1 MKGSVQ
7 ITEIYEDGTS
17 KVVVDEDNLIVDGA
31 GESIASFM
39 SMPSSV
45 AFLNGSV
52 EQRILDTSN
61 YIIQA
66 LAFGKGSLGYKENA
80 HKYKRHNLI
89 PSANEFFELESGITG
104 YTVRRQVGITKQD
117 DPSPFDGSSNVY
129 KINALGTNSQFS
141 FVSGA
146 GVADLNGAVYAPKI
160 FSVDLKYDFEDK
172 LESPTTGPAAAL
184 RGQTT
189 IILKNQGDDVSGTVL
204 WYNGST
210 ASVSE
215 GDPSLMNNTLA
226 VADTNLTNIFLK
238 KLGGGWWR
246 ASVVS
251 FSGTDYSQ
259 PLAFNIY
266 PAGKDG
272 INTWAGPNAPSGS
285 IFVSRPTL
293 NIGSVPVNYFL
304 PNEDP
309 YSLAT
314 DRVSMPHLVSSVA
327 SFVYGSPNDSGDAA
341 SGIYLPNTGG
351 TFRSNV
357 SSYDSIHS
365 LPEQQNPV
373 LTKLESDTETS
384 YEESTDINLNL
395 GHTPNFTGF
404 IGKPVSLLSYVSST
418 GDLVGNALT
427 PASATLPLDAR
438 FLGGMNPGSTGGVP
452 TVSLNLID
460 GSLPSVPKF
469 NSPVISASL
478 NASGVAADT
487 AKNTVRSVDIS
498 GFVRARYDG
507 YGESAAN
514 NAFLNVSGENGI
526 GVFASSTGEVI
537 YKSSISKPDAAF
549 LNFYGG
555 VTEMGMYTLD
565 YFETLKTSS
574 GYSID
579 KDVDTGD
586 DMKFKLFCRKTFNE
600 DVTGRSD
607 YSGNAGLPVPASIAI
622 VWRLKFV

>member
-1 MKGSVQ
+1 MKGAVQ

-80 HKYKRHNLI
+80 HKYKRHNLV
-89 PSANEFFELESGITG
+89 PSANEFFELENTVTG

-117 DPSPFDGSSNVY
+117 DPNPFDGSSNVY
-129 KINALGTNSQFS
+129 KINALGTTTDFS

-146 GVADLNGAVYAPKI
+146 GIVDVNGAVYAPKI

-172 LESPTTGPAAAL
+172 LENPTTGPAAAL

-251 FSGTDYSQ
+251 FSGTDSSQ

-309 YSLAT
+309 YSLAY
-314 DRVSMPHLVSSVA
+314 DRFSMPHLVSSVA
-327 SFVYGSPNDSGDAA
+327 SFVYGSANTQGAP

-373 LTKLESDTETS
+373 LTKLESNTETS
-384 YEESTDINLNL
+384 YEESTDINLEL

-427 PASATLPLDAR
+427 PVSANLPLDAR
-438 FLGGMNPGSTGGVP
+438 FLGGMNPGTAVAEP
-452 TVSLNLID
+452 TVSLNLIN
-460 GSLPSVPKF
+460 GSLPSVPIF
-469 NSPVISASL
+469 NSPVVSVSL
-478 NASGVAADT
+478 DANGAAADR
-487 AKNTVRSVDIS
+487 AKNSVRAVDIS

-507 YGESAAN
+507 YGESASN
-514 NAFLNVSGENGI
+514 NAFLNVSGENGL

-555 VTEMGMYTLD
+555 ITEMGMYTMD

-607 YSGNAGLPVPASIAI
+607 YNGNAGLPVPAAIAI
-622 VWRLKFV
+622 QWRLKFV

>member
-1 MKGSVQ
+1 MKGAVK

-89 PSANEFFELESGITG
+89 PSANDFFELENSVTG
-104 YTVRRQVGITKQD
+104 YTVRRQVGVTKQD
-117 DPSPFDGSSNVY
+117 DPNPFDGSSNVY
-129 KINALGTNSQFS
+129 KINALGTTDVFS

-146 GVADLNGAVYAPKI
+146 GIVDVNGAVYAPKI

-172 LESPTTGPAAAL
+172 LENPTTGPAAAL

-189 IILKNQGDDVSGTVL
+189 IILKNQGDEVSGTVL

-210 ASVSE
+210 ASVTE
-215 GDPSLMNNTLA
+215 GDPALMNNTSTPFN
-226 VADTNLTNIFLK
+226 DTDGDLTNIFLK

-246 ASVVS
+246 ASVIS
-251 FSGTDYSQ
+251 FSGTDTTE
-259 PLAFNIY
+259 PLAFSVY

-272 INTWAGPNAPSGS
+272 HNTWAGPNAPSGS

-309 YSLAT
+309 YSLGY

-327 SFVYGSPNDSGDAA
+327 SFVHGSPNNSGDAA
-341 SGIYLPNTGG
+341 SGIYLPNVGG
-351 TFRSNV
+351 TFRSNL

-384 YEESTDINLNL
+384 YEESTDINLDL

-418 GDLVGNALT
+418 GDLIGNALT
-427 PASATLPLDAR
+427 PASSTLPLDAR
-438 FLGGMNPGSTGGVP
+438 FLGGMNPGTSVTEP

-460 GSLPSVPKF
+460 GASPDVNKF
-469 NSPVISASL
+469 NSPVTSVSLDANGPAS
-478 NASGVAADT
+478 DR
-487 AKNTVRSVDIS
+487 AKNSIRSVDLS
-498 GFVRARYDG
+498 GFIRTRYDG

-514 NAFLNVSGENGI
+514 NAFLNVSGDQNG
-526 GVFASSTGEVI
+526 VDSSSTGEVL

-549 LNFYGG
+549 INFYGG
-555 VTEMGMYTLD
+555 ITEMGMYTMD

-586 DMKFKLFCRKTFNE
+586 DMKFKLFCRKTCNE

-607 YSGNAGLPVPASIAI
+607 FNGNAGLPAPAAI
-622 VWRLKFV
+622 

>member
-1 MKGSVQ
+1 MKGAVQ

-89 PSANEFFELESGITG
+89 PSANEFFELENTATG
-104 YTVRRQVGITKQD
+104 YTIRRQVGVTKQD
-117 DPSPFDGSSNVY
+117 DPNPFDGSSNVY
-129 KINALGTNSQFS
+129 KINALGTNATFSQ
-141 FVSGA
+141 VSGA
-146 GVADLNGAVYAPKI
+146 GIVDVNGAVYAPKI

-172 LESPTTGPAAAL
+172 LESPASGPAAVL

-189 IILKNQGDDVSGTVL
+189 IILKNQGDEVSGTVL

-251 FSGTDYSQ
+251 FSGTDSSQ
-259 PLAFNIY
+259 LLAFSIY

-272 INTWAGPNAPSGS
+272 INTWAGPNAASGS

-304 PNEDP
+304 PNEEP

-314 DRVSMPHLVSSVA
+314 
-327 SFVYGSPNDSGDAA
+327 
-341 SGIYLPNTGG
+341 
-351 TFRSNV
+351 RS
-357 SSYDSIHS
+357 
-365 LPEQQNPV
+365 
-373 LTKLESDTETS
+373 
-384 YEESTDINLNL
+384 
-395 GHTPNFTGF
+395 
-404 IGKPVSLLSYVSST
+404 
-418 GDLVGNALT
+418 
-427 PASATLPLDAR
+427 
-438 FLGGMNPGSTGGVP
+438 
-452 TVSLNLID
+452 
-460 GSLPSVPKF
+460 
-469 NSPVISASL
+469 
-478 NASGVAADT
+478 
-487 AKNTVRSVDIS
+487 
-498 GFVRARYDG
+498 
-507 YGESAAN
+507 
-514 NAFLNVSGENGI
+514 
-526 GVFASSTGEVI
+526 
-537 YKSSISKPDAAF
+537 
-549 LNFYGG
+549 
-555 VTEMGMYTLD
+555 
-565 YFETLKTSS
+565 
-574 GYSID
+574 
-579 KDVDTGD
+579 
-586 DMKFKLFCRKTFNE
+586 
-600 DVTGRSD
+600 
-607 YSGNAGLPVPASIAI
+607 
-622 VWRLKFV
+622 

>member
-1 MKGSVQ
+1 MKGLVK

-17 KVVVDEDNLIVDGA
+17 KVVVEEDNLIVDGA

-89 PSANEFFELESGITG
+89 PSANEFFELENTVTG

-117 DPSPFDGSSNVY
+117 DPNPFDGSSNVY
-129 KINALGTNSQFS
+129 KINALGTTPDFS
-141 FVSGA
+141 FMSGA
-146 GVADLNGAVYAPKI
+146 GIVDVNGAVYAPKI
-160 FSVDLKYDFEDK
+160 FSIDLKYDFEDK
-172 LESPTTGPAAAL
+172 LENPTAGPAAAI

-189 IILKNQGDDVSGTVL
+189 IILKNQGNDVSGTVL
-204 WYNGST
+204 WYNKST
-210 ASVSE
+210 ASVTE
-215 GDPSLMNNTLA
+215 GDPALMN
-226 VADTNLTNIFLK
+226 DTDDDTDRDLTNIFLK
-238 KLGGGWWR
+238 NLGGGWWR
-246 ASVVS
+246 ASVIS
-251 FSGTDYSQ
+251 FSGTDATQ
-259 PLAFNIY
+259 PLAFMVY

-272 INTWAGPNAPSGS
+272 HNTWAGPNAPSGS

-304 PNEDP
+304 PNEKP

-314 DRVSMPHLVSSVA
+314 DRFSMPHLVSSVA
-327 SFVYGSPNDSGDAA
+327 SFVYGSPNTGDAA
-341 SGIYLPNTGG
+341 SGIYLPNVGG
-351 TFRSNV
+351 TFRNNT

-365 LPEQQNPV
+365 LPEQQNPL
-373 LTKLESDTETS
+373 LTKLESDTKTS
-384 YEESTDINLNL
+384 YEENTDINLQL
-395 GHTPNFTGF
+395 GHTANFTGF
-404 IGKPVSLLSYVSST
+404 IGKPFSLLSYVSST

-460 GSLPSVPKF
+460 GSLPSVPLF
-469 NSPVISASL
+469 NSPVISTSL
-478 NASGVAADT
+478 NASGPAAADT
-487 AKNTVRSVDIS
+487 AKNTIRSVDIS

-514 NAFLNVSGENGI
+514 NAFLNVSGQQS
-526 GVFASSTGEVI
+526 GVFASSTGEVV
-537 YKSSISKPDAAF
+537 YKSSLSKPDVAF
-549 LNFYGG
+549 INFYGG
-555 VTEMGMYTLD
+555 VTEMGMYTMD

-574 GYSID
+574 GYSIN
-579 KDVDTGD
+579 KDVDDGD
-586 DMKFKLFCRKTFNE
+586 EMKFKLFCRKIFNE
-600 DVTGRSD
+600 DITGRSD
-607 YSGNAGLPVPASIAI
+607 YLGNAGLPVPAAIAI
-622 VWRLKFV
+622 EWRLKFV